1 MNGLEKGVKPSLA
14 RCKGCDHLKYITG
27 CRCPTKVCNILNKPP
42 NILSSCPLAL
52 SKGGKERQSQ
62 LDIY

>member
-1 MNGLEKGVKPSLA
+1 MNGLEKGVKPSLTRC

-27 CRCPTKVCNILNKPP
+27 CPTKGCDILNKPP
-42 NILSSCPLAL
+42 YKLSRCPLAL

>member
-1 MNGLEKGVKPSLA
+1 MNGLEKGVKPSLT
-14 RCKGCDHLKYITG
+14 RCKGCDHLKYIPW
-27 CRCPTKVCNILNKPP
+27 CPTKGCNILNTPP
-42 NILSSCPLAL
+42 NKLSRCPLAL